1 MYYLLSQGTEMQK
14 PVLSL
19 LQGSGELTVAK
30 LQGQSGFFDLAQV
43 TGAEPEQ
50 VLIKVGGRR
59 YLMDVT
65 QGLAM
70 RDRWNAFVHQGST
83 HHRGRCMHTQV
94 CTFIG
99 SLPTASLPGPSS
111 HTLALLLLLSNMPP
125 YSQAILFGITLNFQS
140 SGFFCMSTF
149 PTHPH

>member
-1 MYYLLSQGTEMQK
+1 MVYIPGGRKAEERPLRIHYLLGQGTEMQK

-19 LQGSGELTVAK
+19 FQGGGEFTVAK

-70 RDRWNAFVHQGST
+70 RDRWNALVHQGST
-83 HHRGRCMHTQV
+83 HHRGRCMYT
-94 CTFIG
+94 
-99 SLPTASLPGPSS
+99 
-111 HTLALLLLLSNMPP
+111 
-125 YSQAILFGITLNFQS
+125 
-140 SGFFCMSTF
+140 
-149 PTHPH
+149 